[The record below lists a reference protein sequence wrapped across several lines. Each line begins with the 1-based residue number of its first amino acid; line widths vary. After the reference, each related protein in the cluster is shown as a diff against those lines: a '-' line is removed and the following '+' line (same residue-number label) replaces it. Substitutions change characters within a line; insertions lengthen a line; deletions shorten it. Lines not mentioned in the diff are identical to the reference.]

1 MAVFFQSEVGV
12 SSPFMFVDV
21 TSPIFSICKA
31 LLLWP
36 R

>member
-1 MAVFFQSEVGV
+1 MAVFLQSEVGV
-12 SSPFMFVDV
+12 STPFMFVDV

-31 LLLWP
+31 PLLWP